1 MSIEVRQ
8 LSIRCQLAPSTAA
21 APASAPPTPWELQAL
36 REQLLAECKAWLQ
49 ERLQQARE
57 R

>member
-8 LSIRCQLAPSTAA
+8 LSIRCQLAPSSTP
-21 APASAPPTPWELQAL
+21 APAMPSQGELQAL
-36 REQLLAECKAWLQ
+36 KEQLLAECKAWLQ
-49 ERLQQARE
+49 DRLQQARE

>member
-8 LSIRCQLAPSTAA
+8 LSIRCELAPS
-21 APASAPPTPWELQAL
+21 SSPPPPPPQQSELQAL

-49 ERLQQARE
+49 DRLQQARE

>member
-8 LSIRCQLAPSTAA
+8 LSIRCQLAPSS
-21 APASAPPTPWELQAL
+21 APAPVPPTHGELQAL
-36 REQLLAECKAWLQ
+36 KEQLLAECKAWLQ
-49 ERLQQARE
+49 DRLQQTRE

>member
-8 LSIRCQLAPSTAA
+8 LTIRCQLAPAPASVPA
-21 APASAPPTPWELQAL
+21 APAPTPGELQSL

-49 ERLQQARE
+49 ERLQQAKE

>member
-8 LSIRCQLAPSTAA
+8 LSIRCQLAP
-21 APASAPPTPWELQAL
+21 APASVPAAHALMQGELQAL
-36 REQLLAECKAWLQ
+36 KEQLLAECKAWLQ
-49 ERLQQARE
+49 DRMQQGRE

>member
-8 LSIRCQLAPSTAA
+8 LSIRCQLAPSTVP
-21 APASAPPTPWELQAL
+21 APATPTPWELQAL

-49 ERLQQARE
+49 DRLQQARE